1 MPSSIPDDLR
11 RFILTSVPS
20 VPFVEALLLFRTM
33 GDGLL
38 TPATLARRLYIGE
51 GDATRLMQQ
60 LHHVGVIAPAD
71 DAYRYAPADPG
82 LASALDDLATY
93 YASHLIEVTE
103 LIHSTTA
110 RRANEF
116 ADAFRLKKER

>member
-20 VPFVEALLLFRTM
+20 VPFVEAVLLFRTI
-33 GDGLL
+33 GHGVL

-51 GDATRLMQQ
+51 GDAGRLMQQ
-60 LHHVGVIAPAD
+60 LQQVGVIAPAE
-71 DAYRYAPADPG
+71 DAYRYAPADPA
-82 LASALDDLATY
+82 LATALDNLADY
-93 YASHLIEVTE
+93 YASHLIEVTQ
-103 LIHSTTA
+103 LIHSTTV